1 MQSSFE
7 AIIFTGGNENCDNH
21 SGALETVLFRPAAE
35 WVFCA
40 VSKAGAKQVVFTT
53 ALADVPSAEGVSV
66 RAGVS
71 DLAAFAASCGE
82 HLLLVCGETPLLTAR
97 TIRRAQELHIKNGYD
112 LTAVKTERTRTA
124 AVWCKRDCFIKAV
137 EMYGEVSPHSLFKS
151 RGLRCAVC
159 FPGDQSELL
168 RITDKTT
175 LLEVSNKAR
184 ERTLIAALEAG
195 VEVTDAA
202 GVSIAADA
210 VIGAGTVIQKGTII
224 KPGCKIGANCVL
236 GPDTVLDHATIG
248 DGVTV
253 NSSQI
258 EYSEVGEGTTIGP
271 MSHIRP
277 NSKLGPRV
285 KIGNFVE
292 VKNSTLGEKTSV
304 AHLTYIGDTDCGAR
318 VNWGCGCVT
327 VNYDG
332 KKKYRTTVGDDVFV
346 GCNTNLVSPVTVED
360 HSYIAAGSTITD
372 TVPGDALAIARA
384 RQVNKEGWNQN
395 REEK

>member
-1 MQSSFE
+1 MLSSFE

-21 SGALETVLFRPAAE
+21 SGAHENVLFRPAAE

-40 VSKAGAKQVVFTT
+40 AVKAGAKTVAFTT
-53 ALADVPSAEGVSV
+53 DVEKLSADGAVGVLT
-66 RAGVS
+66 GVS
-71 DLAAFAASCGE
+71 DLAAFAANCGE
-82 HLLLVCGETPLLTAR
+82 HLLLLCGETPLLTAR
-97 TIRRAQELHIKNGYD
+97 TLKRAEELHIKNGYD
-112 LTAVKTERTRTA
+112 LTAVKTERARTA

-137 EMYGEVSPHSLFKS
+137 KMYGEVSPHSLFKS
-151 RGLRCAVC
+151 RGLRCAIC
-159 FPGDQSELL
+159 FPSDHTELL
-168 RITDKTT
+168 RITDKRT

-184 ERTLIAALEAG
+184 ERNIWSALEAG
-195 VEVTDAA
+195 VEIADASGVT
-202 GVSIAADA
+202 IAADA
-210 VIGAGTVIQKGTII
+210 VIGAGTVIHKGTII
-224 KPGCKIGANCVL
+224 KPGSRIGTNCIL
-236 GPDTVLDHATIG
+236 GPDTVIDHSVIG

-258 EYSEVGEGTTIGP
+258 EHSEIGSGTTIGP
-271 MSHIRP
+271 MAHIRP
-277 NSKLGPRV
+277 NCKLGSHV

-292 VKNSTLGEKTSV
+292 LKNSTIGDRTSV

-332 KKKYRTTVGDDVFV
+332 KAKYRAVIGDDVFI
-346 GCNTNLVSPVTVED
+346 GCNTNLISPVTVES

-372 TVPGDALAIARA
+372 TVPENALAIARS
-384 RQVNKEGWNQN
+384 RQVNKEGWKLN